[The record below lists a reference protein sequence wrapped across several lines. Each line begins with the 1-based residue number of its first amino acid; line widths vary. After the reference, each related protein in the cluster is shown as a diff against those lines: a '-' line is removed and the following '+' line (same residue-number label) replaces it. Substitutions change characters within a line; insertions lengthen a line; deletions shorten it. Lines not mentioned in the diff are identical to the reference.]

1 MDGWLIFWF
10 ILCIIW
16 WTAAGLA
23 LLFGLAVIGWT
34 LVRCC
39 FCHPSQAEQQT
50 MLEAQSGYPLAYLDE
65 IGTSANA
72 GVPMTSINQVEG
84 LKQAVPY
91 TMQ

>member
-1 MDGWLIFWF
+1 
-10 ILCIIW
+10 
-16 WTAAGLA
+16 
-23 LLFGLAVIGWT
+23 
-34 LVRCC
+34 
-39 FCHPSQAEQQT
+39 
-50 MLEAQSGYPLAYLDE
+50 LAYLDE